1 MKMTIHPNVEG
12 VIYILEKKK
21 KKDWHELYIKK
32 MLINKNICVLI
43 NNIIFFKIL

>member
-21 KKDWHELYIKK
+21 KDWHELYKK
-32 MLINKNICVLI
+32 KC
-43 NNIIFFKIL
+43 